1 MNFALHLYVVMLIF
15 LQCNPTDYIVTFVL
29 KVLYTMGGLEN
40 LQTAKKYYASTIQL
54 TGGKNTR
61 ALFGV
66 CLVRPYRFLENMK
79 NLSCFFLLS
88 KSNIHLIH
96 ILNTQCTSA
105 INQLTKGRNK
115 EEEGSELQSL
125 AAEALLKHY
134 KQKALSKVPLISS
147 MLKNMKLS

>member
-1 MNFALHLYVVMLIF
+1 MLIF

-66 CLVRPYRFLENMK
+66 CL
-79 NLSCFFLLS
+79 
-88 KSNIHLIH
+88 
-96 ILNTQCTSA
+96 CTSA

-115 EEEGSELQSL
+115 EEDGSELQSL

-134 KQKALSKVPLISS
+134 KQKAPSKVPLISS

>member
-1 MNFALHLYVVMLIF
+1 
-15 LQCNPTDYIVTFVL
+15 
-29 KVLYTMGGLEN
+29 MGGLEN

-66 CLVRPYRFLENMK
+66 CL
-79 NLSCFFLLS
+79 
-88 KSNIHLIH
+88 
-96 ILNTQCTSA
+96 CTSA

-115 EEEGSELQSL
+115 EEDGSELQSL

-134 KQKALSKVPLISS
+134 KQKAPSKVPLISS